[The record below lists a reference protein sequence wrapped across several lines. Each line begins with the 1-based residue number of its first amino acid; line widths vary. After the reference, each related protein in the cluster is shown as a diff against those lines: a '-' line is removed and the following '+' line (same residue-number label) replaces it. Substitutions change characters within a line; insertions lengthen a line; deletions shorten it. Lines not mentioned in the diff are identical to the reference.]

1 MSYTALSSGGHSHH
15 PATTTQTVYTVSYNS
30 ESHLS
35 VLTQMWG
42 SKWPQVLPFCLVNVA
57 IMIFVTY
64 LNDRF
69 SSHKIGMT
77 ARGHTF
83 LGVVV
88 SFLLISRVNEAYDRY
103 QKQRG
108 FLSTMYREARQLVQ
122 YAFIYSA
129 NSTDLQSKEWRAEL
143 AYRTLILLRTT
154 MAVIDYPTTKVPAWA
169 IPELSGSERED
180 VQRSTYLNAECRRW
194 AHGERSEGEESMR
207 VPIRISYLLK
217 KTIHSQSVN
226 NRLSHQLQ
234 PGHEATLMNSVDGFL
249 SGYYVRSHT
258 AIRCLCIDPRI

>member
-1 MSYTALSSGGHSHH
+1 MEDVKFKLALMEMKFGPPFFLWRVGDSSHTYHTPFFSKLPPLLSREAALAEQTTTMVTPTKAMSYTALLSGGHSHH
-15 PATTTQTVYTVSYNS
+15 PVTATQTVYTVSYNS

-169 IPELSGSERED
+169 IPELFR
-180 VQRSTYLNAECRRW
+180 
-194 AHGERSEGEESMR
+194 
-207 VPIRISYLLK
+207 K
-217 KTIHSQSVN
+217 
-226 NRLSHQLQ
+226 
-234 PGHEATLMNSVDGFL
+234 
-249 SGYYVRSHT
+249 
-258 AIRCLCIDPRI
+258 